1 MTLVVV
7 RVVIGVMLVVTV
19 MMTVKTFVVVTAV
32 AAEATGKISKAWKL
46 MYGGNI

>member
-32 AAEATGKISKAWKL
+32 AAEAIVKISKVWKL